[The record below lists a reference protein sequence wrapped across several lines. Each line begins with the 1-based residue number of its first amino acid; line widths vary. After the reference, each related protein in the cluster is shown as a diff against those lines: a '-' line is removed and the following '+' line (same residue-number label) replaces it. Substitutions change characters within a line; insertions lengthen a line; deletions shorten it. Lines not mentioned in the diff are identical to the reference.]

1 MPSVFGISAIVP
13 NTESG
18 YQRTDGGNPGGMS
31 RAGAGEGRVSESQES
46 RGVGISAAAPGAAG
60 SGLDAATMPEADG
73 GRQTVAVGVSNC
85 GAAADDAAARSL
97 PSAAAITAGGESALP
112 AALPPPPTA
121 AAVAT
126 LLTPLGPGADP
137 DEVRDWFEFE
147 TIVGLPAPVLSFAEA
162 EAAAAE
168 YRRAARAENTR
179 RAYRAAVAAFTDWCA
194 AHRQTALPASPET
207 VAAFLAAEA
216 GKGLAVNTL
225 RLRHAALRYL
235 HLLAGYPPPTAAPLV
250 TATFAGIRRAHRR
263 PLRKKTALVLEP
275 LRAALKAIPDTLQ
288 GLRDRALLLVGFAAA
303 LRPSE
308 LGALTIEQLTR
319 HSDGI
324 ALFLPW
330 RKNDQEAQGTTVW
343 LPTGRTDL
351 CPVKALE
358 AWLAAA
364 EIGEGPLFRR
374 IWHLPPPR
382 MRRGARRKPAADR
395 YRIGI
400 SPIDTDSIALIVKKW
415 TGLAGLDG
423 AAFAGHSLRRGAISS
438 GVAQGVHIA
447 RLKQFS
453 GHASLKSLE
462 EYVEL
467 DELRLHHPLKDVL

>member
-1 MPSVFGISAIVP
+1 
-13 NTESG
+13 
-18 YQRTDGGNPGGMS
+18 
-31 RAGAGEGRVSESQES
+31 VSDSEES
-46 RGVGISAAAPGAAG
+46 RGLGAPIARPTTDVAGSAAAMAGESMAAPQPPAG
-60 SGLDAATMPEADG
+60 GGWDPRVARGGLAHAFAYAGPTS
-73 GRQTVAVGVSNC
+73 AV
-85 GAAADDAAARSL
+85 
-97 PSAAAITAGGESALP
+97 GESARGTAIVVPPGAGGRRGPGL
-112 AALPPPPTA
+112 AA
-121 AAVAT
+121 
-126 LLTPLGPGADP
+126 GADP
-137 DEVRDWFEFE
+137 DEVRDWFELE
-147 TIVGLPAPVLSFAEA
+147 TIVGLPAPALSFAEA

-194 AHRQTALPASPET
+194 LHRQAALPASPET
-207 VAAFLAAEA
+207 IAAFLAAEA
-216 GKGLAVNTL
+216 GRGLAVNSL

-235 HLLAGYPPPTAAPLV
+235 HLLAGYPPPTASPLV
-250 TATFAGIRRAHRR
+250 AATFAGIRRAHRR
-263 PLRKKTALVLEP
+263 PLRKKTALVIDP
-275 LRAALKAIPDTLQ
+275 LRAAVQQIPATLP

-308 LGALTIEQLTR
+308 LAALSVDYLSR
-319 HSDGI
+319 HQDGI

-330 RKNDQEAQGTTVW
+330 RKNDQEGEGTSVW
-343 LPTGRTDL
+343 LPSGRTDL

-364 EIGEGPLFRR
+364 AIGEGPLFRR
-374 IWHLPPPR
+374 VWHLPPPR
-382 MRRGARRKPAADR
+382 VRRGAKRKPAADR
-395 YRIGI
+395 YRIGD
-400 SPIDTDSIALIVKKW
+400 SPIDTDSIALVVKKW
-415 TGLAGLDG
+415 TGRAGLEG